1 MARIIESTETHGLEL
16 IHPLGSR
23 PRTRGGAITRAAVEV
38 ANQLEIP
45 FLATFTESGDSAR
58 RLSRLRPRQPIY
70 AFTHH
75 EHTHNILCLTWGVYP
90 KMVPFQDST
99 DKMTLQV
106 EQSLTSEGIAQH
118 GDLVVIAAGS
128 PPGAVGS
135 TNTLRVHRVGD
146 DAAGGS
152 SAASPQTREPLG
164 FWPARSPL

>member
-1 MARIIESTETHGLEL
+1 
-16 IHPLGSR
+16 
-23 PRTRGGAITRAAVEV
+23 
-38 ANQLEIP
+38 
-45 FLATFTESGDSAR
+45 
-58 RLSRLRPRQPIY
+58 
-70 AFTHH
+70 
-75 EHTHNILCLTWGVYP
+75 
-90 KMVPFQDST
+90 MVPFQDST

-152 SAASPQTREPLG
+152 SAASPQTREPVSYTHLTL
-164 FWPARSPL
+164 PTTPYV